1 MKRLS
6 NFVFVLLFA
15 VFFSLPAFSQSEAN
29 EEKTKLIGE
38 MIILMRMDQQFPQMV
53 DGMLKEMEKS
63 FPIGFNAA
71 VDGNDSLTP
80 EQKAELKA
88 KSGERFVT
96 FSQKFRKRLSEKIDY
111 GKYIREAVYP
121 LYDKFYTEQELK
133 DLIAFYKTTTGQK
146 LIATLPALLAES
158 NKTATEKFVPMLIP
172 IVQDLIKEDFGQIGT
187 PLDN

>member
-1 MKRLS
+1 MKHLFSFIFGLFFVGFLS
-6 NFVFVLLFA
+6 L
-15 VFFSLPAFSQSEAN
+15 SAFSQSAIS

-38 MIILMRMDQQFPQMV
+38 MIIVMKMDQQFPEIV

-71 VDGNDSLTP
+71 VEGNNSLTP
-80 EQKAELKA
+80 EQKAELKTT
-88 KSGERFVT
+88 SGERFVA

-111 GKYIREAVYP
+111 SKYIREAAFP

-146 LIATLPALLAES
+146 LITTLPALLAES

-172 IVQDLIKEDFGQIGT
+172 IVQDLIKEEFEQIGE
-187 PLDN
+187 PANN